1 MSTFKKIRIEI
12 FYPDFDTSSNND
24 VYQITYEVT
33 YPDSSGNP
41 LTKNSCLLSLGN
53 SINEQNRYP
62 AIWRASSQYN
72 SMIFDFSKT
81 TPAGVAELTIKRQV
95 YFNSGAPLTST
106 ISIDTASED
115 ESEFKIITQTSTTP
129 SVRNKIAIALMDIM
143 TQEIINSSTNFKTE
157 F

>member
-12 FYPDFDTSSNND
+12 FYPDFDTSSNNE
-24 VYQITYEVT
+24 VYQINYEVT

-41 LTKNSCLLSLGN
+41 LTKNSCLLSSGN
-53 SINEQNRYP
+53 SINEQTRYP

-72 SMIFDFSKT
+72 YMIFDFSKT
-81 TPAGVAELTIKRQV
+81 IHAGAAELIIKRLV

-115 ESEFKIITQTSTTP
+115 ESGFKVITQTSTTP
-129 SVRNKIAIALMDIM
+129 SVRNKIAIALIDIM
-143 TQEIINSSTNFKTE
+143 TKEIINSSTNFKTE